1 MTRRIPVA
9 KVGDMAPGQMR
20 WVAAGM
26 ERLLLANVDGA
37 FFSLSDECGHQ
48 RYSLARGILEGHEV
62 ECPLH
67 FARFDVRTG
76 KLVVGPSSENLPT
89 YHVLVEGDTVYVE
102 M

>member
-37 FFSLSDECGHQ
+37 FFSLSDECAATSGTASPEASW
-48 RYSLARGILEGHEV
+48 RATRWSVPCTSPA
-62 ECPLH
+62 
-67 FARFDVRTG
+67 
-76 KLVVGPSSENLPT
+76 ST
-89 YHVLVEGDTVYVE
+89 YAPASWS
-102 M
+102 